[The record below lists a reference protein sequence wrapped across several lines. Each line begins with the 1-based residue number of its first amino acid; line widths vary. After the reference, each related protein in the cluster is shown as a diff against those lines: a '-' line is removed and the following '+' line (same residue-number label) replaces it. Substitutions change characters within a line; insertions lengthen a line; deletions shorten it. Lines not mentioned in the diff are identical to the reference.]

1 MTCKRALIDT
11 NKLIREG
18 AIGGLRI
25 LIIIRFGNIID
36 KVFDNLK
43 LFWLKIS
50 KT

>member
-25 LIIIRFGNIID
+25 LIITEFGNIILI
-36 KVFDNLK
+36 VVVIEINIIPFI
-43 LFWLKIS
+43 F
-50 KT
+50 TQ